1 MHSLHFRSIT
11 EKIITSAFEVSNV
24 LGTGFLEKV
33 YQNALSHELALQGLH
48 VELEKPME
56 VVYKGRGVGIYA
68 ADMVVNGLV
77 LVETKCVEGLNLQHI
92 NQVKNYL
99 RAANLRVGMLINFQ
113 HEKADIKRIF
123 V

>member
-1 MHSLHFRSIT
+1 MQLHFHSIT